1 MHPHA
6 HIDIHEYTKFK
17 EQQQKK
23 KLKEGNHMYEAEI
36 NRTEGR
42 RPYIYKCWKSLELFF
57 QPSIDEAV
65 CK

>member
-23 KLKEGNHMYEAEI
+23 NLKKETICMKQKLIEPKGEGHIFTNV
-36 NRTEGR
+36 GR
-42 RPYIYKCWKSLELFF
+42 
-57 QPSIDEAV
+57 V
-65 CK
+65 

>member
-1 MHPHA
+1 
-6 HIDIHEYTKFK
+6 
-17 EQQQKK
+17 
-23 KLKEGNHMYEAEI
+23 MYEAEI